1 MSRELTSQETAER
14 SLIKTYRKSLWNP
27 FIAAVKR
34 YELVSPGDHIAVCVS
49 GGKDSF
55 VLAKLMQELQKHTD
69 RPFALTFSME
79 DMADWLHAILE
90 REGAE
95 RPVLIGQSMGGY
107 LSQVYLERYPGTA
120 SGFVSIDS
128 CSLKRKYYT
137 GAELYLL
144 KHTEWMYLAF
154 PWKLLVRV
162 GVKGTA
168 VSEYGRALMKC
179 FMESYGKREYC
190 ALADLGY
197 RIVAQSVEADRAYDI
212 RCPALLICGERD
224 GAGSAKRYNR
234 EWNRQDGLPL
244 VWVPGAGH
252 NANTDAP
259 ETVNREIRRF
269 LSGLG

>member
-1 MSRELTSQETAER
+1 
-14 SLIKTYRKSLWNP
+14 
-27 FIAAVKR
+27 
-34 YELVSPGDHIAVCVS
+34 
-49 GGKDSF
+49 
-55 VLAKLMQELQKHTD
+55 
-69 RPFALTFSME
+69 
-79 DMADWLHAILE
+79 
-90 REGAE
+90 
-95 RPVLIGQSMGGY
+95 MGGY